1 MSTGAVIEV
10 DFFNTYIVR
19 RTLAVRWE
27 QQAGDV
33 QNNSY
38 PVFSWPAIA
47 PLTDIAINTALLN
60 GLLFVPLNPTSATTP
75 VAGNSNW
82 YIEESRIRGGY
93 NDTFTD
99 QGVRAYLDEE
109 YPQQQRRISTL
120 IYSGIYNSR
129 TGINQTN
136 VFSVGDAI
144 TRSLDPVHGSIQ
156 LTHAEETNL
165 IVFQENRIHRA
176 LIDKDTIYTTESGT
190 QTQAGQ
196 KVIGQ
201 FVPYKGEY
209 GISKNPESF
218 AIYNYRKYFSDKN
231 RNAIMRLSNDGL
243 TEISMYGMRD
253 YFRDE
258 LAEISN
264 EQTLNTFTAT
274 WVSEGTTGD
283 TLVTVN
289 NIESG
294 YNITTGMYI
303 QGANNIQTQGYI
315 TNIEISGGNTIIYY
329 STVFENDL
337 SGTLTFVFPT
347 KGQIKGGF
355 DIHAKNYVLSLQK
368 NSSQASTARESY
380 KTLAFDEEIN
390 GWVSFFT
397 YKPVALFSILNKFY
411 TIGKGN
417 TSINSSQVYQQ
428 YFDTPGLNERGV
440 FYNSRSPSNV
450 TFVFNPQP
458 DVMKNFNTIS
468 YEGSNG
474 WEVVSY
480 ISGFTGQDVNPDG
493 TSSYVQN
500 NDKILSIKS
509 YNEGLYT
516 DINTGQPFRA
526 GFDRKENRYV
536 ANLVNNSTPTADE
549 IIFGNKMSGIKGYF
563 ATVKI
568 ETDET
573 TQLGGPKEL
582 WSSATNFVTSSY

>member
-19 RTLAVRWE
+19 RTLAVLWE

-47 PLTDIAINTALLN
+47 PRTDIAINTALLN
-60 GLLFVPLNPTSATTP
+60 GQLFPPNGDT

-218 AIYNYRKYFSDKN
+218 AIYNYRKYFSDKS

-347 KGQIKGGF
+347 TGQIKGGF

-411 TIGKGN
+411 TIGKGSA
-417 TSINSSQVYQQ
+417 SINSSQVYQQ

-516 DINTGQPFRA
+516 DVNTGQPFRA

-549 IIFGNKMSGIKGYF
+549 VIFGNKMSGIKGYF

>member
-19 RTLAVRWE
+19 RTIAKYW
-27 QQAGDV
+27 
-33 QNNSY
+33 NSE
-38 PVFSWPAIA
+38 VSSGENFIIFSWPAIA
-47 PLTDIAINTALLN
+47 PGTDIQTDPSVLDGSILN
-60 GLLFVPLNPTSATTP
+60 ASPFI
-75 VAGNSNW
+75 AGNSNW
-82 YIEESRIRGGY
+82 YIEEARIRGGF
-93 NDTFTD
+93 NDNFTD

-144 TRSLDPVHGSIQ
+144 TKSLDPVHGSIQ
-156 LTHAEETNL
+156 LTFAEETNL

-218 AIYNYRKYFSDKN
+218 AIYNYRKYFSDKS

-264 EQTLNTFTAT
+264 EQTLNTFTAD
-274 WVSEGTTGD
+274 WVSEGTIGD
-283 TLVTVN
+283 TLLTVN
-289 NIESG
+289 NIESS

-303 QGANNIQTQGYI
+303 QSQSQGYI
-315 TNIEISGGNTIIYY
+315 TNVETSGGNTIIYY
-329 STVFENDL
+329 SAVFDIDL
-337 SGTLTFVFPT
+337 SGSLVFVFPT

-355 DIHAKNYVLSLQK
+355 DIHSKNYVVSMQK
-368 NSSQASTARESY
+368 NSSQASVAQDSY
-380 KTLAFDEEIN
+380 ETLTFDEEIN

-397 YKPVALFSILNKFY
+397 YKPIALFSILNKFY
-411 TIGKGN
+411 TIGKGS
-417 TSINSSQVYQQ
+417 TSINGSQIYQQ

-440 FYNSRSPSNV
+440 FYNLRSPSNV
-450 TFVFNPQP
+450 TFVFNPEP

-474 WEVVSY
+474 WEVNSY
-480 ISGFTGQDVNPDG
+480 ISGFTGQDINPDG
-493 TSSYVQN
+493 TSYSQN

-509 YNEGLYT
+509 YDEGLYT
-516 DINTGQPFRA
+516 DLNTGQPFRA

-568 ETDET
+568 ETDDT

-582 WSSATNFVTSSY
+582 WSAATNFVTSSY